1 MAKIHPFRGI
11 FYNQEKVNIS
21 SVIAPPYDIISE
33 TEQEAFYQA
42 DPYNIIRLILGKTYL
57 EDTEEN
63 NRYTRAKEFKVAW
76 EKEGILIKED
86 APSFYLYQQEWNLA
100 EKEGRMEGIIASI
113 EAEPYSARAILP
125 HERTLFTP
133 KKDQL
138 ELLRKTETNFCP
150 IFLVYSDE
158 ARKIEKWLT
167 PSGPPKIQ
175 FEYENR
181 LCRLWQ
187 IKEDI
192 EKLSAIFE
200 EKQLFIADGHH
211 RYETA
216 LAFAKEKGE
225 NRVMAMLLEKDR
237 GGSIILS
244 AHRLFK
250 NSLST
255 EKLEGF
261 LREKVKKEELPNIL
275 LERKG
280 IGVFG
285 MVSRNEACILTL
297 KDGKELDLA
306 GSLKRVDVAILHNLI
321 FNGQQEEKDVA
332 YTKDIKEVFSRVE
345 SGEFACGFLLRPTS
359 FQSVMDVALDSLYM
373 PGKATYF
380 FPKPFSGVVM
390 HSLEKKT

>member
-21 SVIAPPYDIISE
+21 SVIAPPYDIISDA
-33 TEQEAFYQA
+33 EQEAFYQA

-63 NRYTRAKEFKVAW
+63 NRYTRAKEFKTTW
-76 EKEGILIKED
+76 EKEGILIEEET
-86 APSFYLYQQEWNLA
+86 PSFYLYQQEWRLDG
-100 EKEGRMEGIIASI
+100 KEGVMLGIIASI

-125 HERTLFTP
+125 HERTLSGP

-138 ELLRKTETNFCP
+138 ESLKKTETNFCP

-158 ARKIEKWLT
+158 ERKIERWLT

-175 FEYENR
+175 LEYEKG
-181 LCRLWQ
+181 LFCRLWQ
-187 IKEDI
+187 IKEEI

-200 EKQLFIADGHH
+200 TKQLFIADGHH

-216 LAFAKEKGE
+216 LAFKGK
-225 NRVMAMLLEKDR
+225 NRVMAMLLEKNR

-244 AHRLFK
+244 AHRLLK

-255 EKLEGF
+255 ERLEGF
-261 LREKVKKEELPNIL
+261 LREKVKKEDIVSIL
-275 LERKG
+275 SERKG

-285 MVSRNEACILTL
+285 MVGKDETYILTL

-321 FNGQQEEKDVA
+321 FDGQQEERDVA
-332 YTKDIKEVFSRVE
+332 YTKDTREVFARVE
-345 SGEFACGFLLRPTS
+345 NGEFASGFLLRPTS
-359 FQSVMDVALDSLYM
+359 FQSVMDVARDSLYM

-390 HSLEKKT
+390 HSLK